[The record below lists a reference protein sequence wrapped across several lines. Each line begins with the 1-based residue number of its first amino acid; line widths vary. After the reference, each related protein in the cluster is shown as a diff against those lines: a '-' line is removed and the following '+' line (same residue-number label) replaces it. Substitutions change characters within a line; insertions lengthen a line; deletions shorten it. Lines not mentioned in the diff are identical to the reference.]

1 LFYRP
6 APEDIGWATRSTP
19 LSNGDPRMVLISF
32 MLGAGIF
39 ACLLGVLSTA
49 AYRPRVKLARAAFLG
64 GLVLVVVAMALAFS
78 NPAFWSPT

>member
-1 LFYRP
+1 
-6 APEDIGWATRSTP
+6 
-19 LSNGDPRMVLISF
+19 MVLISF
-32 MLGAGIF
+32 ILVAGIF

-49 AYRPRVKLARAAFLG
+49 AYRPRARLARAAFLG